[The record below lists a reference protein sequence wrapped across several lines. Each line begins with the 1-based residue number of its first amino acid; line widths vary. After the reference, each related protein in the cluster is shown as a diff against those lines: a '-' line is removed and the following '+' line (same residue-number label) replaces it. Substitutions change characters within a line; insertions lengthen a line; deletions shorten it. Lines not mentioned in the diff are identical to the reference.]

1 LRRHGAGL
9 AGFAVRDS
17 AGRTGTVTFGAGSA
31 AAQPAV
37 LQPGGFRSV
46 TLRGAIPAGFSGLVV
61 LDATAAGLARVAVE
75 VAPPALRT
83 VSPRLGHRRRLRL
96 CRSRYC
102 WRRRALPPV
111 RAGHRAVAQRS
122 RAVAARADLLFRRLE
137 GRAERTVPAQ
147 LQVPPHRPS
156 DDRIAGDRFW
166 EDVYVAFTQTSLW
179 DLHSLSKPFTDSSYR
194 PAAFYHRYDTGVELL
209 GARLGYAAGFE
220 HESNGKGG
228 ADSRSINILFARPT
242 LRWGERDGWQFFASP
257 KLYWYLDKEEND
269 DIQRFRGYGDFLFVL
284 EHPRSLK
291 LAATLRA
298 GTFGHGSILVDA
310 TYPFAKI
317 NDFFPLGWSTA
328 TCTSSFSTAGQS
340 LLHYDERA
348 ETQFRVGSWPCAEPG
363 RCRCRGGSPVRDSRW
378 ICALA
383 GRGCGGKALNRPPGA
398 ARFPHSMRMGPTT
411 KRSLRI
417 ALVYAA
423 IAAAWVLFSD
433 RAAAALASDAAML
446 VRLGM
451 LKGWL
456 FIVVT
461 AALLFLL
468 CRRQLDMIVR
478 ATLVRERAEVARSLA
493 EKQQM
498 LACEA
503 AASAA
508 SRLSVAA
515 SGAHIGTWEWDMAGG
530 RVLFDAQMHEIYGL
544 APGAFAGTT
553 DAWMLLLHPDD
564 REQVRRLNR
573 TIADGQREFHTQFRI
588 IRTDGQVRHVEIHAQ
603 VARDGSGR
611 PVRVSGI
618 NLDITERVVAERRYR
633 FLTDNISDVLWVVD
647 TDTGCY
653 TYVSPSIVRLR
664 GCTPESLV
672 GKSIEYGLSPASV
685 ALIRERMQPLLK
697 AFLEGDPSVV
707 AQTHDIEQI
716 RVDGTKVWTEVAT
729 TFIRN
734 DRGGVEIIGVTRDIS
749 ARHAAEQA
757 LRASAVRL
765 AHAEEIAGIGHW
777 TLHIETSQVD
787 GSDNAARLIGFPPGR
802 RWSLAQIRDLIL
814 PEYRE
819 QVSAALRAVVE
830 DGKPYDIVYKLRR
843 ADDGAIAT
851 VHARGERDAARRVV
865 FGMIQDITAQRRAEE
880 QRRLRS
886 AALDASALSI
896 TIVDAV
902 GCIEWVNPA
911 FTALTGYKAEEAQG
925 KHLNE
930 LLRSDRH
937 SPEFYLQIQST
948 VAAGNTWHGEMF
960 ERRKDGAQIPVEQT
974 VTPVRDDEGRVAHII
989 IIGQDIS
996 ERQRLQEQVLRA
1008 QRLDSIGRLAGGIAH
1023 DLNNI
1028 LSPILM
1034 APSILR
1040 ETVVDPSARE
1050 VIDTIEVSANRGAAI
1065 IRQLLTFSRGSGAG
1079 GNRLPCSCS
1088 MWCATW
1094 SP

>member
-1 LRRHGAGL
+1 
-9 AGFAVRDS
+9 
-17 AGRTGTVTFGAGSA
+17 
-31 AAQPAV
+31 
-37 LQPGGFRSV
+37 
-46 TLRGAIPAGFSGLVV
+46 
-61 LDATAAGLARVAVE
+61 
-75 VAPPALRT
+75 
-83 VSPRLGHRRRLRL
+83 
-96 CRSRYC
+96 
-102 WRRRALPPV
+102 
-111 RAGHRAVAQRS
+111 
-122 RAVAARADLLFRRLE
+122 
-137 GRAERTVPAQ
+137 
-147 LQVPPHRPS
+147 
-156 DDRIAGDRFW
+156 
-166 EDVYVAFTQTSLW
+166 
-179 DLHSLSKPFTDSSYR
+179 
-194 PAAFYHRYDTGVELL
+194 
-209 GARLGYAAGFE
+209 
-220 HESNGKGG
+220 
-228 ADSRSINILFARPT
+228 
-242 LRWGERDGWQFFASP
+242 
-257 KLYWYLDKEEND
+257 
-269 DIQRFRGYGDFLFVL
+269 
-284 EHPRSLK
+284 
-291 LAATLRA
+291 
-298 GTFGHGSILVDA
+298 
-310 TYPFAKI
+310 
-317 NDFFPLGWSTA
+317 
-328 TCTSSFSTAGQS
+328 
-340 LLHYDERA
+340 
-348 ETQFRVGSWPCAEPG
+348 
-363 RCRCRGGSPVRDSRW
+363 
-378 ICALA
+378 
-383 GRGCGGKALNRPPGA
+383 
-398 ARFPHSMRMGPTT
+398 MRMGPTT

-1079 GNRLPCSCS
+1079 GNRLPVQLLDVVRDMVAMIRETFPKNILTRTELPCTPWLVEGDATQLHQVLMNLCVNSRDAMPEGGILTLSVENAELDAAAVAGHAGVAPGPFVVLGVTDTGCGIDPEYLDKIFDPFFTTKEVGKGTGLGLATALGLVRAHGGFFQIRSNSGSGTQVRVCLPAAPDALCSAPAAEPELPPRGQGELILVVDDEENVRRVTTRILERHGYRVITANDGAEAFS
-1088 MWCATW
+1088 RFQEHRTTIRLVLTDLLMPIMDGATLARAIHRLDPAARVITV
-1094 SP
+1094 SGHAPDAAPLEVGTDVVALLPKPYPRAALLQAVAAALRPSAG